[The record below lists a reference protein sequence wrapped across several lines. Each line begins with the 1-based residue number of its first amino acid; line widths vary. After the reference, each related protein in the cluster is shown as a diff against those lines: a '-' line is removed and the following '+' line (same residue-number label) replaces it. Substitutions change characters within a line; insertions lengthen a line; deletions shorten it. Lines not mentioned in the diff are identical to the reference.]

1 MIFGIIK
8 RVSNYLKMR
17 VFGALEYAEGESNL
31 ARYQAV
37 SAMTFTDENGKPL
50 RFTWRTIQTWWHY
63 YRRYGIT
70 EAPVRSD
77 KGTARKVVPEHLLKA
92 IEQVRP
98 SFTGKNTI
106 SRKFTAPV
114 FKGTAPAQAR
124 RTKHF
129 PPPPHPS

>member
-1 MIFGIIK
+1 MK

-17 VFGALEYAEGESNL
+17 VLGALEYAEGESNL

-50 RFTWRTIQTWWHY
+50 RFTWQNDPDLVHY

-77 KGTARKVVPEHLLKA
+77 KGTARKVVP
-92 IEQVRP
+92 
-98 SFTGKNTI
+98 
-106 SRKFTAPV
+106 
-114 FKGTAPAQAR
+114 
-124 RTKHF
+124 
-129 PPPPHPS
+129 